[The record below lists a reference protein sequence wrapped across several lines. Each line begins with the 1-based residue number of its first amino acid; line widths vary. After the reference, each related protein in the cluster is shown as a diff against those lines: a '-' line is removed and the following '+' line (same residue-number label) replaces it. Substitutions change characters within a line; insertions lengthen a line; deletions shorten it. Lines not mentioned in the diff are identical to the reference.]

1 MRARL
6 LAPALAVSLLL
17 LAGCSEG
24 TGDVVVSKSTAEGL
38 QVTEPRLV
46 LPIVKD
52 SPGAVY
58 FTLVNSSAKP
68 RKILSIE
75 VSGGDMAMIHDTVD
89 KGGHSSMIMAHD
101 VVVAAD
107 STMAF
112 APGGR
117 HVMVTGLKPDL
128 KPGVDTE
135 LKINF
140 DNGDALVASLPIA
153 APAAAAGN

>member
-24 TGDVVVSKSTAEGL
+24 KNEVVVTKSTVEGL
-38 QVTEPRLV
+38 QVTDPRLV

-75 VSGGDMAMIHDTVD
+75 VAGGDMAMIHDTVD
-89 KGGHSSMIMAHD
+89 KGGHSSMTMAHD
-101 VVVAAD
+101 VVVAAG
-107 STMAF
+107 SSMAF

-117 HVMVTGLKPDL
+117 HVMVTGLKPGL
-128 KPGVDTE
+128 KPGVDSE

-140 DNGDALVASLPIA
+140 DTGDALVTNLPVV

>member
-1 MRARL
+1 MRSRL
-6 LAPALAVSLLL
+6 LAPAIAVSLML
-17 LAGCSEG
+17 LAGCSKG
-24 TGDVVVSKSTAEGL
+24 NGDVVVSKSSAEGM

-68 RKILSIE
+68 RKVMSIE
-75 VSGGDMAMIHDTVD
+75 VAGGGMAMIHDTVD
-89 KGGHSSMIMAHD
+89 KGGHSSMTMAHD
-101 VVVAAD
+101 VVVPAG
-107 STMAF
+107 SSMAF

-140 DNGDALVASLPIA
+140 DTGDALVASLPVTT
-153 APAAAAGN
+153 PTAAAGN

>member
-6 LAPALAVSLLL
+6 LAPVLAVSSL
-17 LAGCSEG
+17 LAGCSQG
-24 TGDVVVSKSTAEGL
+24 SGDVTVSRSTVEGM

-68 RKILSIE
+68 RTILSIE
-75 VSGGDMAMIHDTVD
+75 VKGGDMAMIHDTVD
-89 KGGHSSMIMAHD
+89 KGGHSSMTMAHD
-101 VVVAAD
+101 VVVAAGGK
-107 STMAF
+107 MAF

-140 DNGDALVASLPIA
+140 DNDDAMVTSLPVRALA
-153 APAAAAGN
+153 ATAGN